1 MAQPAQNTKQKTG
14 NTERIRGP
22 NSEKSSISSPE
33 RGSGLKVLVKRADGA
48 SYRKAL
54 ELAEE
59 KNLVLAPNKRM
70 TKALV
75 ETDEWKSMREAFA
88 CWTGTMT
95 GHVEPGKKLGKFI
108 EYTDPEDGQKYVFP
122 VPEQYRN
129 EKNMILVVEHPNL
142 TLVQDGKNLVVEA
155 ADVVGLT
162 HFPKEDGWY
171 FGDEQFDIPT
181 GKEVSSSDEKARY
194 LWRVGSRVGPVARG
208 YDYYG
213 GGGRRGAGLDDRP
226 SGRFGVVVESPEGG
240 APENLEVESASESK
254 AVLEITGSTSG
265 ELKALLEGFSME
277 LGKLGEVAKEELLT
291 NARKLEQ
298 VLRGADLKE

>member
-1 MAQPAQNTKQKTG
+1 MAQTAQKAKPETG

-22 NSEKSSISSPE
+22 N
-33 RGSGLKVLVKRADGA
+33 LKVLVKRADGV

-54 ELAEE
+54 ELADER
-59 KNLVLAPNKRM
+59 NLVLASNKRM
-70 TKALV
+70 TRALV

-95 GHVEPGKKLGKFI
+95 GYAEPGKKLGKFI

-129 EKNMILVVEHPNL
+129 EKNMILVVEHPNFS
-142 TLVQDGKNLVVEA
+142 LVQDGKNLVVEA
-155 ADVVGLT
+155 SDVVGLT

-194 LWRVGSRVGPVARG
+194 LWRVDSRVGPVARG
-208 YDYYG
+208 FYG
-213 GGGRRGAGLDDRP
+213 HGGRDAVLGYGP

-240 APENLEVESASESK
+240 ALANEVRGASGAQLPTAPEILEVEAPSEPK
-254 AVLEITGSTSG
+254 AVLEITGTAPG
-265 ELKALLEGFSME
+265 ELKALLEGFSRE
-277 LGKLGEVAKEELLT
+277 LGKLGGVAKEELLT
-291 NARKLEQ
+291 NSRKLEQ